1 MNTSGEDEPPAIC
14 VASVDRLVSV
24 SVDADTRVTWMFG
37 YCFSN
42 ALMSTVRASL
52 APVPDSGLADQTMLP
67 DVVEPTLLVLPLA
80 GVLPP
85 PALLPL
91 LPPQAARVST
101 VTPARAVSPNPPF
114 SRAGDLLRRLLRDM
128 CSPPGLC
135 PGRAGR
141 TCCPWITGC
150 AFTGPVGL
158 RSLMPHPR

>member
-1 MNTSGEDEPPAIC
+1 MNTSGPAPPAIC

-67 DVVEPTLLVLPLA
+67 DGVEPTLLVLA

-101 VTPARAVSPNPPF
+101 VT
-114 SRAGDLLRRLLRDM
+114 
-128 CSPPGLC
+128 
-135 PGRAGR
+135 
-141 TCCPWITGC
+141 
-150 AFTGPVGL
+150 
-158 RSLMPHPR
+158 